1 MPELI
6 VYAQVDDGS
15 INDVSLQAIAAARAL
30 ADGTG
35 ATVGAVIAGTNVGTL
50 AASLFGCGAD
60 AVYVADDPR
69 LDPYVAPPH
78 QKVLADLLAGR
89 DVTAVLFPAG
99 TVGDD
104 LAPSLAAD
112 LGVACVLECDD
123 LVADGTGLTLRRKE
137 FDHKVTTSFRSRGNA
152 PVIATVKDGIA
163 ATPASDPTRHGDP
176 AVLDVA
182 IDDIDDAVRIVKR
195 DVVSKTV
202 HLKDARVI
210 VAAGAGVGTKE
221 NFGLVEDF
229 ASKLGAQIGATRA
242 VVDAGW
248 VPADHQIGQ
257 TGSTVRPDVYI
268 ACGISGAIQHWVG
281 MMDSKTIVCIN
292 TDGKAPMMKHAH
304 YRIEGDLTTV
314 VPKLTKLLEE

>member
-1 MPELI
+1 MPEVI

-15 INDVSLQAIAAARAL
+15 INDVSLQAIATARAL

-35 ATVGAVIAGTNVGTL
+35 ATIGAVIAGSGVAAL
-50 AASLFGCGAD
+50 AATLFGYGAD

-69 LDPYVAPPH
+69 LDPYVAPLH
-78 QKVLADLLAGR
+78 QKVLADFLGAR
-89 DVTAVLFPAG
+89 DVSAVLFPAG

-104 LAPSLAAD
+104 LAPCLAAE
-112 LGVACVLECDD
+112 LNAACVLGCDN
-123 LVADGTGLTLRRKE
+123 VTTDGNGLAMRRKE

-152 PVIATVKDGIA
+152 LVIATVTDGIA
-163 ATPASDPTRHGDP
+163 ATPAADPSRHGDP
-176 AVLDVA
+176 APLDVA
-182 IDDIDDAVRIVKR
+182 LDEVDGAVRILKR

-210 VAAGAGVGTKE
+210 VAAGAGVGTRE
-221 NFGLVEDF
+221 NFGLIEDL

-248 VPADHQIGQ
+248 LPADHQIGQ
-257 TGSTVRPDVYI
+257 TGSTVQPDLYV

-281 MMDSKTIVCIN
+281 MMDSKQIVCIN
-292 TDGKAPMMKHAH
+292 TDGNAPMMKRAH
-304 YRIEGDLTTV
+304 YRIEGDVTAV
-314 VPKLTKLLEE
+314 VPKLTRLLEE